1 MSAEN
6 KGVSFSSKGIPE
18 EMRESM
24 GSTAFSCAVE
34 LHDLIR
40 RSGATASQ
48 AGFTLGVAGSMFMT
62 SLMDERKGGFDK
74 TIPGAFLSGV
84 SDGIESPVACDIG
97 HINTV
102 LDDSTTVDLGAGK
115 MVDAMDAPPVDI
127 SALSAK
133 QRDIVGCAAGVMA
146 MEDFNGT
153 IKVGGLKPQEVA
165 FMYGLAARILI
176 DVVMRTGF
184 SQGERYESLVTKMLS
199 GFAQGISQP
208 VEVSVAT
215 LDVAG
220 AHRSTVH

>member
-6 KGVSFSSKGIPE
+6 KGVSFSSGGIPE

-74 TIPGAFLSGV
+74 TISGAFLSGV

-102 LDDSTTVDLGAGK
+102 LDDSAAMNPGTGE
-115 MVDAMDAPPVDI
+115 MVDAMDVPPVDI
-127 SALSAK
+127 SKLSAK
-133 QRDIVGCAAGVMA
+133 QRDVIGCAAGVMA
-146 MEDFNGT
+146 IEDFNSA
-153 IKVGGLKPQEVA
+153 IKITGLKPQEVA

-176 DVVMRTGF
+176 DVVIKNGC
-184 SQGERYESLVTKMLS
+184 SQEDAESLVVKMLA
-199 GFAQGISQP
+199 GFAQGVSQS
-208 VEVSVAT
+208 VEVSVAVSG
-215 LDVAG
+215 VAG
-220 AHRSTVH
+220 AKPPTVH